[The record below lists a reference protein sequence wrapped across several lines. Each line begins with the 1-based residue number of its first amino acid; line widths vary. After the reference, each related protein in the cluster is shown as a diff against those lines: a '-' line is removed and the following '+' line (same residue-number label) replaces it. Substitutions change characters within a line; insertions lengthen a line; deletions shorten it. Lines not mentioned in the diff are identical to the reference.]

1 MPLFLF
7 TPKKVWKMEK
17 NQKRNGL
24 QLSGMRLKYIAMV
37 CMLLDHVADGILLP
51 LMKTSVTDALLQQYL
66 CMRTI
71 GRLAFPLYC
80 FLTAQGV
87 WHSHNIK
94 QYAASLWGF
103 ALFSEIPFDLTA
115 FGYPVWPH
123 NQNVYFT
130 LALAVTAY
138 WLAINVKNPF
148 MKGMALLAT
157 PAVAGLLHADYGMI
171 GVLVLYACFFG
182 NPWTQAAAGVGVI
195 FLGVYKLYGAG
206 FTACL
211 LGLAIS
217 GIYIYLIRSYNGKR
231 GKVRGNKYLYYAFY
245 PVHLLV
251 IGLFRI
257 FFIGQ

>member
-1 MPLFLF
+1 ME
-7 TPKKVWKMEK
+7 KKK

-24 QLSGMRLKYIAMV
+24 QLSGMRLKYIAMI

-71 GRLAFPLYC
+71 GRL
-80 FLTAQGV
+80 
-87 WHSHNIK
+87 
-94 QYAASLWGF
+94 
-103 ALFSEIPFDLTA
+103 
-115 FGYPVWPH
+115 VWPH

-138 WLAINVKNPF
+138 WVTVNVKNPF
-148 MKGMALLAT
+148 IKGMVLLTALV
-157 PAVAGLLHADYGMI
+157 VAGLLHADYGMA

-217 GIYIYLIRSYNGKR
+217 GIYIYLIRSDNGKR
-231 GKVRGNKYLYYAFY
+231 GKVHGNKYLYYAFY